1 LLAAISMLRMRIRG
15 VGLVL
20 AVLPSL
26 LLTQVDAQQ
35 TVMPLWPHALPQPA
49 QTTEPETD
57 ISKPTDQIS
66 GHHTSLLTNITHPTL
81 TVYLPSAARNTHAA
95 ALVFPGGG
103 YYDLAWDGE
112 GVDTCGWLNRLGMT
126 CILVKYR
133 VPEKEHFPANPADLE
148 DAQQA
153 MRMTRA
159 HAAEWHLDPNKIG
172 AMGFSA
178 GGNLA
183 ALLSLYPDDHSVEH
197 TPAAPDVDAT
207 IDARPNF
214 TILVY
219 PAYLAIDP
227 EQTALDP
234 VYTPSASTPR
244 TFIVAA
250 ENDLSYGKN
259 SLVYYR
265 ALMDAQRPAE
275 LHMYPNG
282 GHGFGMYPQ
291 GAAAHWAALA
301 AEWLKGIHVLP
312 RPPQP
317 PPDLP
322 STGVPILPPC
332 PAIEPPPPGR
342 PGSTPPDPN
351 CV

>member
-178 GGNLA
+178 GG
-183 ALLSLYPDDHSVEH
+183 
-197 TPAAPDVDAT
+197 
-207 IDARPNF
+207 
-214 TILVY
+214 
-219 PAYLAIDP
+219 YLAIDP